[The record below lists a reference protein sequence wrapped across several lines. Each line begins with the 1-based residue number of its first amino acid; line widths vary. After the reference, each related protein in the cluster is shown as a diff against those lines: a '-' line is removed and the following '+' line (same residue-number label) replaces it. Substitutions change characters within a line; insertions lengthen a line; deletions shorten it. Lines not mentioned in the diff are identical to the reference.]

1 MLRKLILIFGLGLML
16 LAGCARDGES
26 GALIEQAV
34 GYLNTQEPGKWADL
48 WVPENRESIRRALLA
63 QPEDEGLKNVK
74 SAKLIRRVDV
84 TGKVPIN
91 PNYPFVAV
99 RAYYLELEL
108 DVKKEQP
115 EFKNGRNHHF
125 VMVLQK
131 TPKGPWGIRHWGASP
146 PIEELVKPRQM
157 EPPKQPPQPQP
168 EAPGK

>member
-1 MLRKLILIFGLGLML
+1 MLRKVIVTIGLGLGL
-16 LAGCARDGES
+16 LSGCAREGDP
-26 GALIEQAV
+26 GALIDQAV
-34 GYLNTQEPGKWADL
+34 GFLNTQEVGKWIDL
-48 WVPENRESIRRALLA
+48 WVLENRDPMRRVLLA

-99 RAYYLELEL
+99 RAYYLELDLE
-108 DVKKEQP
+108 VKKEQP
-115 EFKNGRNHHF
+115 EFKNGRNHHL

-131 TPKGPWGIRHWGASP
+131 TPKGPWAIRHWGASP
-146 PIEELVKPRQM
+146 ELEDLVKPRKM

-168 EAPGK
+168 PGK